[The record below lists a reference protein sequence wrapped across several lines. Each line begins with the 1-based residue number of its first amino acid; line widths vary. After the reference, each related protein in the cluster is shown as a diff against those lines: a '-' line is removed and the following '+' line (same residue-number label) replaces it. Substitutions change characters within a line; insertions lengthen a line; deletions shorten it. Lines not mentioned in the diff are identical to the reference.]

1 MIQFFISHFLS
12 HFFNVPK
19 EEEEE
24 TFHTHHPLQ
33 SRHQEFSRRMPFKEE
48 KSSQPSRR
56 KK

>member
-33 SRHQEFSRRMPFKEE
+33 SRHQEFSRRMPFKEK
-48 KSSQPSRR
+48 KS
-56 KK
+56 